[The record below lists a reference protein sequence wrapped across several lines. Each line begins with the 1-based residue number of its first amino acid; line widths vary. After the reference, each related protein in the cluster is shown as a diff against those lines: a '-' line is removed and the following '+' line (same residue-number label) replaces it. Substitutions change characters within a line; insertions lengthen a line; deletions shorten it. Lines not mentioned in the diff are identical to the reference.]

1 MIKSMTG
8 FGEIERELENGTLSV
23 VVRSV
28 NSRYFDCSVNMPEI
42 FKSCEENIKRLFNNK
57 LKRGRVKLTISLN
70 GQPEQ
75 NKVVLNRDLLDHYC
89 ELLNQASESLNSNE
103 PLRLGHLL
111 NFPEIFECKPVEL
124 DEEKVK
130 KELFKA
136 LEDAVSDLV
145 KMQEKEGEN
154 LAIEIK
160 RHLDIIHDVILKVKT
175 LSLQLKDEYFKK
187 SRAKLMLFLDD
198 LDIDENRIIQEAA
211 IFSKKIDITEE
222 CERLDSHLNQFR
234 SYFDL
239 DEPVGK
245 RMTFLIQ
252 EMNREISTIG
262 AKSESSEISHLVVD
276 VKSEL
281 EKIREQAQNIL

>member
-8 FGEIERELENGTLSV
+8 FGKVERELENGTLSV
-23 VVRSV
+23 EVRSV
-28 NSRYFDCSVNMPEI
+28 NSRYFDFSINLPQI
-42 FKSCEENIKRLFNNK
+42 FKSCEEDIKRIFNSK
-57 LKRGRVKLTISLN
+57 LKRGNVKVTISLN
-70 GQPEQ
+70 GQREQ
-75 NKVVLNRDLLDHYC
+75 NKVGLNRDLLNHYC
-89 ELLNQASESLNSNE
+89 ELLNQASESLNSDE
-103 PLRLGHLL
+103 PLRLEHLL
-111 NFPEIFECKPVEL
+111 NFSEIFEYKPVEF
-124 DEEKVK
+124 DVEKVN

-145 KMQEKEGEN
+145 KMQKKEGKN
-154 LAIEIK
+154 LTIEIK
-160 RHLDIIHDVILKVKT
+160 QHLDITHDVILKIKA
-175 LSLQLKDEYFKK
+175 LSAQLKDEYFKK
-187 SRAKLMLFLDD
+187 SRAKLMAFLDE

-211 IFSKKIDITEE
+211 VFSKKIDITEE

-234 SYFDL
+234 SYLDL

-262 AKSESSEISHLVVD
+262 AKSESAQISHFVVD
-276 VKSEL
+276 VKNEL